1 MNLRE
6 RVLNNLEER
15 RKKVIEGQINC
26 IPLPFKRFREELPGI
41 EQGKYYLISGATKA
55 SKTQLTN
62 YLFLYNTVLY
72 SYYNQGIIYPK
83 IFYYNLEETE
93 EAIILRFM
101 AYLLYKL
108 SGKRV
113 SPTDLRSTDSSKPVS
128 EEILELLN
136 SEEYINILDYFEE
149 VVSFRTSRNPTGIWK
164 DVRGYANNHGTIHKK
179 KYTYKDELGEEK
191 EALAFDY
198 YEPNIPNEYVF
209 IIVDHVSLLESEKGL
224 TLRETINKLSE
235 YMIILRNRFNYIP
248 VVVQQQ
254 SVETTNLEA
263 FKSNKIRPTMAG
275 LSDSKYTAKD
285 CDIMIGIT
293 NPYSHE
299 LPEYL
304 GYDIK
309 TLKGNFR
316 CMEIVL
322 NRSGQSNGLCP
333 LYFDGA
339 INLFNELPLPSDTQ
353 AIGRVYSHIKELRNT
368 NRGVSLFLK
377 GRKNNS
383 KNLYSRKIINKFATL
398 FSN

>member
-1 MNLRE
+1 
-6 RVLNNLEER
+6 
-15 RKKVIEGQINC
+15 
-26 IPLPFKRFREELPGI
+26 
-41 EQGKYYLISGATKA
+41 
-55 SKTQLTN
+55 
-62 YLFLYNTVLY
+62 
-72 SYYNQGIIYPK
+72 
-83 IFYYNLEETE
+83 
-93 EAIILRFM
+93 
-101 AYLLYKL
+101 
-108 SGKRV
+108 
-113 SPTDLRSTDSSKPVS
+113 
-128 EEILELLN
+128 
-136 SEEYINILDYFEE
+136 
-149 VVSFRTSRNPTGIWK
+149 
-164 DVRGYANNHGTIHKK
+164 
-179 KYTYKDELGEEK
+179 
-191 EALAFDY
+191 
-198 YEPNIPNEYVF
+198 
-209 IIVDHVSLLESEKGL
+209 VSLLESEKGL

-339 INLFNELPLPSDTQ
+339 INFFNELPLPSDTQ